1 MAKQSSTPLEQTSRL
16 LDLVPF
22 LLAHQGIS
30 IEDLSA
36 HFKVDKEV
44 MLEDLNTLW
53 MCGLPG
59 YTPLELIDL
68 NFDSGYVTI
77 RNAAPL
83 ARIRTMSSSEIISLI
98 LGLDILREN
107 SSTLSDDNLKK
118 LDALSTKLRS
128 LVNVLISVSDRSASS
143 HRTLITKAIATRSS
157 VEIDYFSPTSDKES
171 KRTITPFHF
180 FEENGVEYLQ
190 AHCHLAQGSRT
201 FRVDRING
209 SRPVDGAPTIEGSP
223 SDSLEKIRVLALV
236 HSLDRATSEAL
247 ELSSEALTPGNP
259 VEIEAFSTDWL
270 LRTVL
275 ASDSGLEIIEPVSL
289 RPLIAKRVD
298 AAIALYE

>member
-1 MAKQSSTPLEQTSRL
+1 MAKQVSTPLEQTARL

-22 LLAHQGIS
+22 LLSHQGIS

-36 HFKVDKEV
+36 YFKVDKEE

-83 ARIRTMSSSEIISLI
+83 ARIRTMSSSEIVSLI

-107 SSTLSDDNLKK
+107 SASLSEENLAK
-118 LDALSTKLRS
+118 LDALSATLRS
-128 LVNVLISVSDRSASS
+128 QVNVLISVSDRSASS
-143 HRTLITKAIATRSS
+143 HRAIISQAIATRSS
-157 VEIDYFSPTSDKES
+157 VEIDYFSPTSDKKS
-171 KRTITPFHF
+171 KRVITPFHF
-180 FEENGVEYLQ
+180 FEDNGIEYVQ
-190 AHCHLAQGSRT
+190 AHCHLAQNSRT
-201 FRVDRING
+201 FRVDRISG
-209 SRPVDGAPTIEGSP
+209 CTVVEAKEPFKAST
-223 SDSLEKIRVLALV
+223 SDSIAKVRAVVAI
-236 HSLDRATSEAL
+236 HSLDRATL
-247 ELSSEALTPGNP
+247 ETLDLEGESVTPGASIP
-259 VEIEAFSTDWL
+259 IEAYSAEWL
-270 LRTVL
+270 TRSIMET
-275 ASDSGLEIIEPVSL
+275 DSGLEIIEPASL
-289 RPLIAKRVD
+289 REMIAKRVD